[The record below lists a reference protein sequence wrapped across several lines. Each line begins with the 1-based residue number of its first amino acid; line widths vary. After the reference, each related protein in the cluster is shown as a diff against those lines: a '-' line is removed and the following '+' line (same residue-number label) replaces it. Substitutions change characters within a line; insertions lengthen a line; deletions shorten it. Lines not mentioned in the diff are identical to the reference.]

1 MIEKKSSFK
10 IWDVIKIF
18 LLFIVF
24 QLAVTIVTEILA
36 IFISFN
42 TSHPLINSLNFIM
55 TLIIVIKITSRKFN
69 VSIKD
74 NLIISED
81 HKKMV
86 LLIIIFSLGLSIFIS
101 EVDNYVTVLFP
112 MSEFMKEIFSKVFGG
127 EISYIGTIIG
137 VFIVAP
143 ITEEILFRGIMLK
156 GLLKRYS
163 TLKSILI
170 TSLLFGILHFNIY
183 QFVAAFIS
191 GMLLGWLFTK
201 TKSLV
206 LCIIG
211 HAAYNSIG
219 FILGDLLK
227 LEIKGYTLDGFQPI
241 WFTLFGIAILI
252 IVGIIIRKQ
261 TNNDELINVQYSDTN
276 G

>member
-1 MIEKKSSFK
+1 MTEKKTSLR

-18 LLFIVF
+18 LLFILL
-24 QLAVTIVTEILA
+24 QLTVTLVTVILA

-42 TSHPLINSLNFIM
+42 TSHPLTNSLNFIIA
-55 TLIIVIKITSRKFN
+55 LIIVIKITSRKYEISLN
-69 VSIKD
+69 E
-74 NLIISED
+74 NLIMITD
-81 HKKMV
+81 QRKMI
-86 LLIIIFSLGLSIFIS
+86 LPIIIFSLGLSIFIS
-101 EVDNYVTVLFP
+101 EVGNYVRVLFP
-112 MSEFMKEIFSKVFGG
+112 MSDFMKEIFSEVLGG
-127 EISYIGTIIG
+127 EVSYIGTIIL
-137 VFIVAP
+137 VLIVAP
-143 ITEEILFRGIMLK
+143 ITEEILLRGIMLK

-163 TLKSILI
+163 PLKSIVI

-191 GMLLGWLFTK
+191 GTLLGWLFTK

-211 HAAYNSIG
+211 HASYNSIG

-241 WFTLFGIAILI
+241 WFTLFGIVILI
-252 IVGIIIRKQ
+252 IVGMILRKQ
-261 TNNDELINVQYSDTN
+261 ANNSQFIDIQYGDTN